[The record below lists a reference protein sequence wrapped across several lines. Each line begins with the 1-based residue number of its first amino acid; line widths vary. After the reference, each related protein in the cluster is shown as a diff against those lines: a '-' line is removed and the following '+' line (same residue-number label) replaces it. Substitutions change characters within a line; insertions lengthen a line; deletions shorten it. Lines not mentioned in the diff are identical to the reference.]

1 MSNWREESEANVR
14 TESSRSFHEMFGV
27 LKLAGDPQFEPGL
40 GQYNTY
46 IKRPCGKVDEC
57 AGFRYTFFLCVC
69 VCVCVFLLLLLLP
82 GWHISFFFFFFSLG
96 KKREKKCFKKN
107 GVSKEREKK
116 THKNLCAYY
125 TLSLA
130 RARRHTEICRTLG
143 TLLLLRL
150 TRAFENT
157 TQTII
162 RDPTHERDD
171 DDDDDAPEKSR
182 RFTNDDPETT
192 TTVRRVP
199 TKKVVAKRRHAFRR
213 DDVLHRL

>member
-1 MSNWREESEANVR
+1 MLQKKR
-14 TESSRSFHEMFGV
+14 
-27 LKLAGDPQFEPGL
+27 GL
-40 GQYNTY
+40 EGERKEDAQ
-46 IKRPCGKVDEC
+46 KP
-57 AGFRYTFFLCVC
+57 VC
-69 VCVCVFLLLLLLP
+69 VLY
-82 GWHISFFFFFFSLG
+82 S
-96 KKREKKCFKKN
+96 
-107 GVSKEREKK
+107 
-116 THKNLCAYY
+116 
-125 TLSLA
+125 LSLA